1 MINFSRSSFT
11 WKAHPWKPD
20 PYYKWPGG
28 FVGEHGQVYH
38 VRFTLEARCVLRDS
52 GGAGLAELFLGAP
65 CRSEYTIA
73 SENLFQIPSGEWR
86 MPFSRSSIPAIAQR
100 PSTEPEA
107 VSARSLADAYQDYT
121 IDIRSYPASE
131 ALEEVDAIVASTFA
145 GDAQNARSVYQDE
158 ASGIEVELEYPINV
172 MNLNADD
179 GQYQVCTG
187 PVLLPDL
194 ATWDGSDVHRVFVAH
209 AAFSR
214 RDRVEFILR
223 RPVQA
228 APEERAWL
236 DVPRGRDRLE
246 LLDPS
251 NPPLGYPPERAQPLV
266 YNEIWDLAAHN
277 AVLRAD

>member
-1 MINFSRSSFT
+1 M
-11 WKAHPWKPD
+11 
-20 PYYKWPGG
+20 
-28 FVGEHGQVYH
+28 
-38 VRFTLEARCVLRDS
+38 
-52 GGAGLAELFLGAP
+52 
-65 CRSEYTIA
+65 
-73 SENLFQIPSGEWR
+73 
-86 MPFSRSSIPAIAQR
+86 
-100 PSTEPEA
+100 
-107 VSARSLADAYQDYT
+107 
-121 IDIRSYPASE
+121 
-131 ALEEVDAIVASTFA
+131 ASTFA

-194 ATWDGSDVHRVFVAH
+194 ATWDGRDVHRVFVAH

-228 APEERAWL
+228 APEERVWL
-236 DVPRGRDRLE
+236 DAPRGRDRLE
-246 LLDPS
+246 LLDPN
-251 NPPLGYPPERAQPLV
+251 NPPPGYPPERAQPLV
-266 YNEIWDLAAHN
+266 YNETWDLAAHN